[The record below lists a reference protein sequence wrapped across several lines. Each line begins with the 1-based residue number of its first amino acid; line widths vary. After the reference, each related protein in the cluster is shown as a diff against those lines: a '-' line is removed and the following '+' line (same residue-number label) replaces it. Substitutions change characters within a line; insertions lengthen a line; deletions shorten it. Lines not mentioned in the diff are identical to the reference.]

1 MSRPQQ
7 ISVSHR
13 REFLRSAALTAAA
26 SSPPATRGSTILAT
40 AGAMLLAV
48 TVQAQAPVPLWP
60 GAPPGALGSAP
71 EDVPSITPYLPAPD
85 RATGTGVVV
94 FPGGGYVHLSMDNEG
109 IDVARWLNGIGVAAF
124 VVRYRLGPRYHYPV
138 MLEDAQRAV
147 RVVRARARDWGVDP
161 ARVGVIGFSAGGH
174 MASLAGTHFT
184 PGASDSSDPI
194 ERESS
199 RPDFMILAY
208 PVITMDP
215 RFAHPGSRKNLLGDS
230 PTADVVHSMSSET
243 QVTPATPPTFLVAST
258 DDATVPVQNTL
269 MFYQALHAAGVPTEM
284 HIYESGRHGFG
295 LAAGNPTL
303 STWVELCRNWL
314 RSHGWLSRPPAH
326 DRSSRE

>member
-1 MSRPQQ
+1 MSSG
-7 ISVSHR
+7 SVI
-13 REFLRSAALTAAA
+13 LT
-26 SSPPATRGSTILAT
+26 T
-40 AGAMLLAV
+40 AGAMLFAV
-48 TVQAQAPVPLWP
+48 MLRAQTPVPLWSG
-60 GAPPGALGSAP
+60 GAPGALGSAP
-71 EDVPSITPYLPAPD
+71 EDTPNITPYLPAAD

-94 FPGGGYVHLSMDNEG
+94 FPGGGYVHLSMDKEG
-109 IDVARWLNGIGVAAF
+109 VEVARWLNGIGVAAF
-124 VVRYRLGPRYHYPV
+124 VVQYRLGPRYHYPV
-138 MLEDAQRAV
+138 MLEDARRSV

-184 PGASDSSDPI
+184 PGTSDSSDPI

-215 RFAHPGSRKNLLGDS
+215 PFVHHGSRTNLLGDN
-230 PTADVVHSMSSET
+230 PTAELVHSMSTET
-243 QVTPATPPTFLVAST
+243 QVTSSTPPTFLVAST

-269 MFYQALHAAGVPTEM
+269 MFYQALHAAGVPAEM

-295 LAAGNPTL
+295 LAADNPTL
-303 STWVELCRNWL
+303 ATWVELCTNWL
-314 RSHGWLSRPPAH
+314 RSHGWLT
-326 DRSSRE
+326 RSPIRNRSNGE